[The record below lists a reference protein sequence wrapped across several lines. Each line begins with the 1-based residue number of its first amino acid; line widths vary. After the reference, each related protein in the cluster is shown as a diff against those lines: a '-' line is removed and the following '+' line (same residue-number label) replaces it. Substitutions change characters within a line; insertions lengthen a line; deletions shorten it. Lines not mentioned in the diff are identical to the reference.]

1 MPVDRDQNAI
11 ETSERPTGEAGLQG
25 ARAPDPE
32 RFTALRVTRVLGAL
46 ALLVVGGVHFE
57 QYTVASFSVI
67 PTIGALFLVNFI
79 AATGLGLVLLVPIPR
94 TAGLI
99 RLAFDSL
106 SALAGIGLSV
116 GAFAG
121 LLVSEHTPLFGFM
134 EQGYRLEIVIA
145 LAAEAAA
152 TLLLAVFL
160 VYALRWARRIRG
172 GKLTTGRAVKAGTA
186 PSATGA

>member
-1 MPVDRDQNAI
+1 MPVDRHQNAI
-11 ETSERPTGEAGLQG
+11 ETIERPTGEAGLQG

-32 RFTALRVTRVLGAL
+32 RFTALRVTRALGAL

-57 QYTVASFSVI
+57 QYTVAHFSVI
-67 PTIGALFLVNFI
+67 PTIGPLFLVNFI

-106 SALAGIGLSV
+106 SALAGIGLSI

-134 EQGYRLEIVIA
+134 EQGYRVEIVIA

-160 VYALRWARRIRG
+160 VYALRWARRIRH
-172 GKLTTGRAVKAGTA
+172 GKLTTGRAVKAATA
-186 PSATGA
+186 PTATGA

>member
-1 MPVDRDQNAI
+1 MPVDRHQNAI

-25 ARAPDPE
+25 AQAPAPE
-32 RFTALRVTRVLGAL
+32 RFTALRLTRALGAL

-57 QYTVASFSVI
+57 QYTVADFSVI
-67 PTIGALFLVNFI
+67 PTIGPLFLVNFI
-79 AATGLGLVLLVPIPR
+79 AATGLGLVLLVPIAR

-106 SALAGIGLSV
+106 SALAGIGLSI

-160 VYALRWARRIRG
+160 VYAIRWAHRIRQ
-172 GKLTTGRAVKAGTA
+172 GKLTTRRAVKAASA
-186 PSATGA
+186 PSATRA